1 MRRMDQTPPIPPT
14 TVPPTTV
21 PPTTVPPVPPTG
33 QLPNNQQVQQD
44 IAAYLAANPA
54 FASLFQTE
62 IKVSALGVPGTKVLD
77 KTDPTRV
84 LRYEGFQAV
93 DPATGQ
99 QVPPKYYDGDN
110 YVLATYGPEKQL
122 QIIGQLQKANYL
134 TDRYKAGDPLTKPI
148 AAMSALMTEANITG
162 QSWEKLLQFRQANP
176 VSVAT
181 GSLQTYRVTNPT
193 DLRAV
198 FRKAAQDTLGRAD
211 LPAEQVDRMINAYQ
225 QSERSYQ
232 QKAAAGG
239 TVTQAPSASTFGAE
253 RIEQQNPDEATAYKF
268 AQFAQV
274 FEKLLG

>member
-1 MRRMDQTPPIPPT
+1 MRPMDQTPPIPPT

-44 IAAYLAANPA
+44 IAAYLAGNPA

-93 DPATGQ
+93 NPKTGQ
-99 QVPPKYYDGDN
+99 QIPPKYYDGDN
-110 YVLATYGPEKQL
+110 YVLATYGPEKQAV
-122 QIIGQLQKANYL
+122 IINQLRKAGYL
-134 TDRYKAGDPLTKPI
+134 TDKYKAGDPLTKPLSS
-148 AAMSALMTEANITG
+148 MYALMYEANITG
-162 QSWEKLLQFRQANP
+162 QSWETLLQFRQTNP
-176 VSVAT
+176 VSGAGGT
-181 GSLQTYRVTNPT
+181 LPTYRLTNPT

-211 LPAEQVDRMINAYQ
+211 LPAEQIDRMISAYQ

-232 QKAAAGG
+232 QKASVGG

-253 RIEQQNPDEATAYKF
+253 RIERQNPDEATAYKF